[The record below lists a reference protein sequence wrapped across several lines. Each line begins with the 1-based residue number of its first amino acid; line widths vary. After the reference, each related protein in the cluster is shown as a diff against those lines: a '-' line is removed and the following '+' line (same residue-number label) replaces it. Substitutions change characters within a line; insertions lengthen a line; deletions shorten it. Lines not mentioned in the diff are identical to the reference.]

1 MGLILHSTLNR
12 RTSSTPEP
20 PVAPLSLPI
29 SVLCPFLL
37 SAPVV
42 RVFFL
47 LASMFIPDSF
57 GQYANTHDIVCFGTP
72 FRRSPHPKTL
82 LLEFL

>member
-1 MGLILHSTLNR
+1 MGLILHSILNM
-12 RTSSTPEP
+12 RTSSTQEP
-20 PVAPLSLPI
+20 PVARLSFSI
-29 SVLCPFLL
+29 SVFCLVLL

-47 LASMFIPDSF
+47 LASIFIPDSF
-57 GQYANTHDIVCFGTP
+57 GQYASTHDIVCFCTP